1 MTPEDLRRLTSYL
14 QQNVELAEDSAI
26 AFELPD
32 EATMIG
38 DGMHPD
44 GVRQLLAAPW
54 LSQMITDVLETPD
67 FAGPDETPE
76 QVLGYAR
83 DVVQEYVRK
92 RFSLEP

>member
-14 QQNVELAEDSAI
+14 QQRVELGEGSTI

-32 EATMIG
+32 ESTMIG

-54 LSQMITDVLETPD
+54 LPEMITDVLETPE
-67 FAGPDETPE
+67 FCEPDESPE
-76 QVLGYAR
+76 QVLSFAR
-83 DVVQEYVRK
+83 DVVQEYIWK
-92 RFSLEP
+92 RFEL